1 MHVRTLS
8 AQRYNWPVWLK
19 LWASLFIIALCC
31 TLYAFPR
38 PTFYAVGIAF
48 SLLIILHSFL
58 RLWACLIS
66 KPSVSTAHGL
76 SYDYPP
82 YTVLVPLM
90 DEAHMVPS
98 LMTALSKFDY
108 PKDKLQILLITES
121 HDPATTDAVKAFLKA
136 PFESIVVPTGGPKTK
151 PNALNYAMKYARGEI
166 ITIYDAEDHP
176 HPQQLK
182 HAAKALFENPKW
194 GAAQAPL
201 DYYNRSETW
210 LTRQFAL
217 EYAALFH
224 VWVPFLAKLKL
235 PFPLGGT
242 SNHMSGLM

>member
-82 YTVLVPLM
+82 YTVLVPLT
-90 DEAHMVPS
+90 DLCSKRTKLILFWGRFLTKHFRCLS
-98 LMTALSKFDY
+98 LFTHGERANLFFY
-108 PKDKLQILLITES
+108 
-121 HDPATTDAVKAFLKA
+121 VFCN
-136 PFESIVVPTGGPKTK
+136 VVPDTFRR
-151 PNALNYAMKYARGEI
+151 NC
-166 ITIYDAEDHP
+166 H
-176 HPQQLK
+176 
-182 HAAKALFENPKW
+182 
-194 GAAQAPL
+194 
-201 DYYNRSETW
+201 
-210 LTRQFAL
+210 
-217 EYAALFH
+217 
-224 VWVPFLAKLKL
+224 
-235 PFPLGGT
+235 
-242 SNHMSGLM
+242 